1 MSDATS
7 QDTEERRF
15 LERFAVVLSDSGYP
29 RMAARVFSALLL
41 SPNGTR
47 TAAELAEL
55 LGVGPSAI
63 SGGINYLLRTGM
75 AVRERDP
82 GQRRDHYS
90 VHHVAWF
97 EALTSSDTIYRRF
110 EDIARE
116 GTEIF
121 GTRTDVGDRLAQ
133 TQRFFAFL
141 REEIPQLTRKWKN
154 LDAHRPD

>member
-1 MSDATS
+1 VSDGTS
-7 QDTEERRF
+7 QDAEEQRF
-15 LERFAVVLSDSGYP
+15 LERFAMVLSDSGYP

-41 SPNGTR
+41 SPDGTR

-90 VHHVAWF
+90 VHQLAWF
-97 EALTSSDTIYRRF
+97 EALTTSDNVYRRF
-110 EDIARE
+110 EDVAHE
-116 GTEIF
+116 GTGIF
-121 GTRTDVGDRLAQ
+121 GTRTEVGARLAQ
-133 TQRFFAFL
+133 TERFFAFL
-141 REEIPQLTRKWKN
+141 RKEIPQLMQKWKD
-154 LDAHRPD
+154 LDATGQS